1 VSYKLS
7 ALITDTLKRLNVI
20 NVRVASGGSTASAVV
35 ATIIGDFDDESWTGG
50 YVFVIKT
57 TDNLAPVGEWAAVT
71 AYTSSTGT
79 FTCAT
84 SSFTAAIGSGDTIG
98 FVNKFDYPIP
108 DVIDQ
113 VNLALQD
120 LGDIPLVD
128 ISTLTTASQQSE
140 YSYAVD
146 WKRNQPVR
154 IDIQQKKNDTNDYQ
168 WQELFAWEYIP
179 SAPGTAGLIVFRE
192 TLPAGYLLRVWYEDR
207 HPEVTIY
214 SSAIAESIRPS
225 LAQLAV
231 LDKLLSWK
239 NAGISGQDDFLLQF
253 RNEIMEKLANERQLL
268 KPYKPKR
275 KNKIVTYNQVPSW
288 KDRIQGP

>member
-1 VSYKLS
+1 MSYTLS
-7 ALITDTLKRLNVI
+7 SLITDVLKRMNAI
-20 NVRVASGGSTASAVV
+20 NVKVASGGTTASAVV
-35 ATIIGDFDDESWTGG
+35 ASLAGEFDDDSFNDG
-50 YVFVIKT
+50 YLFCIKS
-57 TDNLAPVGEWAAVT
+57 TDGLAPQSQFAAITDYV
-71 AYTSSTGT
+71 SSTGT
-79 FTCAT
+79 ISCAT
-84 SSFTAAIGSGDTIG
+84 SSFTAAIAAGDTVG
-98 FVNKFDYPIP
+98 VVGRYDYPIP

-140 YSYAVD
+140 YSCSVD
-146 WKRNQPVR
+146 WKRSPPIR

-179 SAPGTAGLIVFRE
+179 SAPGTAGLIIFRE
-192 TLPAGYLLRVWYEDR
+192 TLPAGYLLRIWYEDR
-207 HPEVTIY
+207 HPEVTVY
-214 SSAIAESIRPS
+214 SSVIAESLRPS

-253 RNEIMEKLANERQLL
+253 RNEIMEKLDRERQLL
-268 KPYKPKR
+268 KPYKPRR
-275 KNKIVTYNQVPSW
+275 KNKIVVYGQSPSW
-288 KDRIQGP
+288 KDRIQSP